1 MLVFSVWRDPP
12 YNCPIRQCLLSEPT
26 IRSYNKHRTQ
36 YLDRCHQVGVRI
48 VAKSKQTEGTR
59 MDMDWGIPL
68 LGMMV
73 GFLVGLTGVG
83 GAALL
88 TPILVLIGVN
98 PTLAVGTDLFYNS
111 ITKLFGTIRHFQQK
125 TIDFQIVFYFAL
137 GSIPGAVISVV
148 VLHQFEE
155 LYHNQQEIVRIA
167 LGVMLIVVSI
177 LTITKLLFHRQDKE
191 NRWQAKPLEQKKW
204 LTVAIGYALGFI
216 VGLTSIGS
224 GSLFAVA
231 LLYLYR
237 ITSVKLVGT
246 DIAHALLLVT
256 AAGLLH
262 ASYGNVDF
270 GLAVQLL
277 IGSIPGVWVGSALAT
292 KVTAKPLRAIVA
304 TLILLSGFKL
314 L

>member
-1 MLVFSVWRDPP
+1 M
-12 YNCPIRQCLLSEPT
+12 E
-26 IRSYNKHRTQ
+26 
-36 YLDRCHQVGVRI
+36 
-48 VAKSKQTEGTR
+48 
-59 MDMDWGIPL
+59 MDWGISL
-68 LGMMV
+68 LGMAV

-88 TPILVLIGVN
+88 TPVLVMVGIN

-111 ITKLFGTIRHFQQK
+111 VTKLFGTIRHYRQQ
-125 TIDFQIVFYFAL
+125 TIDFRLVLYFAV

-148 VLHQFEE
+148 ILHQFEA
-155 LYHNQQEIVRIA
+155 LYHNQEQVVRTA
-167 LGVMLIVVSI
+167 LGIMLIVVAL
-177 LTITKLLFHRQDKE
+177 LTMVKLLFNRHDKE
-191 NRWQAKPLEQKKW
+191 NRWQAKPFEQKRG
-204 LTVAIGYALGFI
+204 LTVVIGLVLGFI

-224 GSLFAVA
+224 GSLFAIA

-237 ITSVKLVGT
+237 IAPAKLVGT

-270 GLAVQLL
+270 GLAFQLL
-277 IGSIPGVWVGSALAT
+277 IGSIPGVWVGSALGA
-292 KVTAKPLRAIVA
+292 KVPAKPLRAIMA

>member
-1 MLVFSVWRDPP
+1 M
-12 YNCPIRQCLLSEPT
+12 E
-26 IRSYNKHRTQ
+26 
-36 YLDRCHQVGVRI
+36 
-48 VAKSKQTEGTR
+48 
-59 MDMDWGIPL
+59 MDWGISL

-88 TPILVLIGVN
+88 TPILVLVGIN

-111 ITKLFGTIRHFQQK
+111 ITKLFGTIQHYRQK
-125 TIDFQIVFYFAL
+125 TIDFRLVLYFAA

-148 VLHQFEE
+148 ALHQFEA
-155 LYHNQQEIVRIA
+155 LYHNQEQIVRTA
-167 LGVMLIVVSI
+167 LGVMLIVVAM
-177 LTITKLLFHRQDKE
+177 LTIAKLLFNRNDKE
-191 NRWQAKPLEQKKW
+191 NRWQAKPFEQKRW
-204 LTVAIGYALGFI
+204 LTVAIGFVLGFV

-224 GSLFAVA
+224 GSLFAIA

-237 ITSVKLVGT
+237 ITSAKLVGT

-270 GLAVQLL
+270 GLAFQLL
-277 IGSIPGVWVGSALAT
+277 IGSIPGVWVGSALSA
-292 KVTAKPLRAIVA
+292 KVPTRPLRAIMA